1 MTPSASCLAP
11 TVLRNGA
18 RPRAGRRELR
28 WASARPAADATAPP
42 MRLLVVHDSARVVER
57 CMAERSPHDGGHHHQ
72 SVSRYT
78 CNADPGRLAESRHS
92 SSPSPLPVQR
102 APSTR
107 QPRGHTVQYILYIQ
121 YSTRSG
127 RVASPASASAGCP
140 VVYKRRVA
148 APLAAQRDWP
158 PRVGGGGATT
168 HPRRWR
174 VVCPT
179 TWPPDAPPRLCLL
192 LSVSD
197 KVNLLLPQ
205 PDTPVTH
212 VT

>member
-158 PRVGGGGATT
+158 PRVGGGGPPPT
-168 HPRRWR
+168 HGGGGSSVRQRGRLTLPRGCASSCLSLTRSI
-174 VVCPT
+174 CFFPSPT
-179 TWPPDAPPRLCLL
+179 RPSLT
-192 LSVSD
+192 
-197 KVNLLLPQ
+197 
-205 PDTPVTH
+205 
-212 VT
+212 